1 MNEPRGEHLP
11 EIDWLKGFA
20 ILAVIWIHAKPY
32 EESFFYL
39 QVINRAVPIFLVLFG
54 LSSEL
59 WWQRETEGATEET
72 ALRSAS
78 PSQRRPQNKWYTGR
92 LLRLLPPYWAMI
104 GVWWLFVVFWRQP
117 GGNFRLG
124 GFEVLLSFFGYA
136 PWVGTSWFVTLILQ
150 YILLFPLLRWVTLR
164 VPALVCLL
172 VSVAVTFASGW
183 FSLDILTTATDL
195 LGNNVPSPGWYYV
208 WAFFPRAL
216 WNVMSGIVIARWW
229 QGKVS
234 MRATGFALIL
244 TAAGAL
250 VTEMIRASNDFW
262 APVREFAVASIVDVP
277 LTVALLGLF
286 RWTPLPQKVAL
297 FLRWCGLRSWGLYLA
312 HLLIHEL
319 VQLGGVFY
327 SVGEQ
332 GVRIV
337 YGLALFVGGAAVV
350 IVLTRAD
357 QEIRRWV
364 GPRQLP
370 SSP

>member
-1 MNEPRGEHLP
+1 MNPPREHVP

-20 ILAVIWIHAKPY
+20 ILGVIWIHSKPY
-32 EESFFYL
+32 DESFFFL

-59 WWQRETEGATEET
+59 WWQREMERASERT
-72 ALRSAS
+72 ALR
-78 PSQRRPQNKWYTGR
+78 WYGGR

-104 GVWWLFVVFWRQP
+104 AIWWLLVVFWRQP

-124 GFEVLLSFFGYA
+124 GLEVLLSFFGYA

-164 VPALVCLL
+164 VPALLCLL
-172 VSVAVTFASGW
+172 VSGAATFASGW
-183 FSLDILTTATDL
+183 FSLQIVSAATDL
-195 LGNNVPSPGWYYV
+195 LGSNLPPPGWYYV

-216 WNVMSGIVIARWW
+216 WNVTAGIFIARWW
-229 QGKVS
+229 QGQVS
-234 MRATGFALIL
+234 MRATGVALIV
-244 TAAGAL
+244 TAAGAFL
-250 VTEMIRASNDFW
+250 TEMIRASNDFW
-262 APVREFAVASIVDVP
+262 APVREFAVAAIVDVP

-286 RWTPLPQKVAL
+286 RWTPLPEKVAL

-319 VQLGGVFY
+319 IQLGGAFY

-332 GVRIV
+332 WVRIV

-364 GPRQLP
+364 GLRQLP